1 MTKMGVFVEQEFGAR
16 VATIREG
23 DNGVEMKDNRNGTFD
38 LTVFYIGGDD
48 MTAFRLTQDD
58 LRALRRALD
67 AAMGSAICTQ
77 TSDA

>member
-1 MTKMGVFVEQEFGAR
+1 MEMTKLGVFVEQEFAR

-38 LTVFYIGGDD
+38 LTVFIGGDD
-48 MTAFRLTQDD
+48 MTAFRLTQHD
-58 LRALRRALD
+58 LRALRRAVD